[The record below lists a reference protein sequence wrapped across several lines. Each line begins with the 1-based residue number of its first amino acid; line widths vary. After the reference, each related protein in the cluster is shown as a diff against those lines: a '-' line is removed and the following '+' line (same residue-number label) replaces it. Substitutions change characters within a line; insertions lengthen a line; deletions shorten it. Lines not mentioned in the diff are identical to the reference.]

1 MHLPCDLHKNIKPKL
16 VATSNN
22 RTAIAIPAILAPVQ
36 KPLLLPAV
44 ATTGA
49 FAGTTTVGGD
59 CLPEARG
66 VGESK
71 GGGSN
76 RVNGDGGGGTNG
88 DVGGGTN
95 GGGGGAGS
103 VLN

>member
-1 MHLPCDLHKNIKPKL
+1 MHLPCDLQKNIKPKL

-36 KPLLLPAV
+36 KPPLLPAV

-59 CLPEARG
+59 WLPEAKG

-71 GGGSN
+71 GGGGN
-76 RVNGDGGGGTNG
+76 WVNGDG
-88 DVGGGTN
+88 GGGTN

>member
-1 MHLPCDLHKNIKPKL
+1 MHLPCDLHKKIKPKL

-22 RTAIAIPAILAPVQ
+22 KTAIAIPAILAPVQ

-44 ATTGA
+44 DTTGA

-59 CLPEARG
+59 LLPEARG
-66 VGESK
+66 VDESK
-71 GGGSN
+71 GGGGIW
-76 RVNGDGGGGTNG
+76 VNGDG
-88 DVGGGTN
+88 GGGTN
-95 GGGGGAGS
+95 GGGGGAGN